1 MQLDENVMR
10 ELAIELITTGDG
22 STSLYNAT
30 LNETYHS
37 IHGAVAESMHVF
49 IETGLAYYIN
59 THNPTEVKIFEVG
72 LGTGLNAYLTLLF
85 AIKYPDITFY
95 YSAIDTLPMQAEMVQ
110 QINYPELLQAS
121 RQSFE
126 AMHTATAGQT
136 VNLAP
141 NFVFE
146 RLVGDVNIYPITGQY
161 NIVYFDAF
169 APQKQP
175 DMWETSLFTKLYAL
189 LLANG
194 IMVTYCAQGEFR
206 RKLISVGF
214 SAERLPGPPNK
225 REMTRV
231 TKAFA

>member
-1 MQLDENVMR
+1 MASD
-10 ELAIELITTGDG
+10 IEIITTTDG
-22 STSLYNAT
+22 SSSIFNAT

-37 IHGAVAESMHVF
+37 VHGAVAESMHVF
-49 IETGLAYYIN
+49 IENGLAYFIN
-59 THNPTEVKIFEVG
+59 TYKPTEVSIFEVG

-85 AIKYPDITFY
+85 ATKHANITFY
-95 YSAIDTLPMQAEMVQ
+95 YTAIDTLPMEKDMVSA
-110 QINYPELLQAS
+110 INYPEVLQAN

-126 AMHTATAGQT
+126 AMHSTPTGQT
-136 VNLAP
+136 INLAP
-141 NFVFE
+141 NFIFE
-146 RLVGDVNIYPITGQY
+146 RLVGDVNTYPIDGQY

-175 DMWETSLFTKLYAL
+175 DMWEIPLFTKLYDKL
-189 LLANG
+189 TDKG

-206 RKLISVGF
+206 RKLKSVGF
-214 SAERLPGPPNK
+214 SVERLPGPPNK

>member
-1 MQLDENVMR
+1 M
-10 ELAIELITTGDG
+10 AIELITTGDG
-22 STSLYNAT
+22 SASLYNTA
-30 LNETYHS
+30 LDETYHS
-37 IHGAVAESMHVF
+37 IHGAVAESIHVF
-49 IETGLAYYIN
+49 IETGLAYFIN
-59 THNPTEVKIFEVG
+59 TYKPTEVSIFEVG

-85 AIKYPDITFY
+85 ATKHPNITFY
-95 YSAIDTLPMQAEMVQ
+95 YTAIDTLPMEKEMVKA
-110 QINYPELLQAS
+110 INYPEVLQAS

-126 AMHTATAGQT
+126 AMHSTPTGQT
-136 VNLAP
+136 IHLAQ

-146 RLVGDVNIYPITGQY
+146 RLEGDVNTYPINGQY

-175 DMWETSLFTKLYAL
+175 DMWEIPLFTKLYSI
-189 LLANG
+189 LADKG

-206 RKLISVGF
+206 RKLKSVGF
-214 SAERLPGPPNK
+214 SIERLSGPPNK